1 MQVRKCAAAAR
12 ADQVDLAVD
21 MFRMLAD
28 ATRVQLLWVLVGRE
42 MSVNDLAGDVGKP
55 STAWTTTTYAS

>member
-1 MQVRKCAAAAR
+1 
-12 ADQVDLAVD
+12 VDLAVD